1 MQLGLVVSHEGQQSE
16 GETCLVMHVDY
27 TVYNDERVN
36 KGSKDLNV
44 VQAKNRYLG
53 SIKKHKSM

>member
-44 VQAKNRYLG
+44 VQAKKQVFRKY
-53 SIKKHKSM
+53 KET

>member
-44 VQAKNRYLG
+44 VQAKNRY
-53 SIKKHKSM
+53 